1 MKKHV
6 RLLYAS
12 AVVALL
18 AAGFAMKSENDAIAV
33 KLGTASSAVAHSGS
47 TP

>member
-12 AVVALL
+12 AVLALL
-18 AAGFAMKSENDAIAV
+18 AAGFAMKADNDALAA
-33 KLGTASSAVAHSGS
+33 KLGTSSAVAYNGS

>member
-6 RLLYAS
+6 RLLYAV

-18 AAGFAMKSENDAIAV
+18 AAGFAMKAENDALAA
-33 KLGTASSAVAHSGS
+33 KLGTSSAVAHNGS

>member
-18 AAGFAMKSENDAIAV
+18 AAGLSMKAENDVLAA
-33 KLGTASSAVAHSGS
+33 KLGTSSAVAHHGS

>member
-6 RLLYAS
+6 RLLYAV
-12 AVVALL
+12 AVVALV
-18 AAGFAMKSENDAIAV
+18 AAGVALKIENDAREA
-33 KLGTASSAVAHSGS
+33 KLASTVAHHGS

>member
-18 AAGFAMKSENDAIAV
+18 AAGFAMKAENDTLAA
-33 KLGTASSAVAHSGS
+33 KAGTPSSAVAHHGS

>member
-6 RLLYAS
+6 RLLYAV

-18 AAGFAMKSENDAIAV
+18 AAGVALKAENDARAA
-33 KLGTASSAVAHSGS
+33 KLGSSSTVAHHGS